1 VRVTQPELAVL
12 EAKNEN
18 RSESHIQLIIQELR
32 DMDRG
37 LRSAVKH
44 QQQAVEASLVE
55 WRRSELSTNANNKK
69 LVEETVPSK

>member
-1 VRVTQPELAVL
+1 VRVTQPEPAVL
-12 EAKNEN
+12 EAKNAN
-18 RSESHIQLIIQELR
+18 RSENHIQLIIQELR

-37 LRSAVKH
+37 LRSTVKH
-44 QQQAVEASLVE
+44 QQQAVEASLIE

>member
-1 VRVTQPELAVL
+1 MAATGCTIKPKDV
-12 EAKNEN
+12 
-18 RSESHIQLIIQELR
+18 SESHIQLIIQELR

-69 LVEETVPSK
+69 PVEETVPSK

>member
-1 VRVTQPELAVL
+1 MAATGNTFMPKDLT
-12 EAKNEN
+12 
-18 RSESHIQLIIQELR
+18 ESHVQRILLELR

-55 WRRSELSTNANNKK
+55 WRRSESSTKANNKK
-69 LVEETVPSK
+69 LVEERKPST